1 MQGVVPHGLV
11 VVAGRGQV
19 PGWVFPLAIVAVAM
33 TFCAVVMVMVIVI
46 VMGKWMIIRTPR
58 TLDPG

>member
-1 MQGVVPHGLV
+1 V